1 MGFRVPTVTQA
12 DIEAFRESH
21 FVSGIGT
28 AAVQFTRHESSNDV
42 YPLLQHDEEEDN
54 LGCYPDGVKR
64 TLTDEQ
70 ISMFRHSEIY
80 SLLRKRQLQKEN
92 QETDGDAS
100 TAPQIPAP
108 ALTAIDNS
116 LEEVSENQTSSYD
129 FAIAEETRSNT
140 VKRQKR
146 HKDGGTNEAVETA
159 SPSRRQI
166 RELDGTRPLSIF
178 LKGLGAL
185 HRQSKAS
192 GSGGQ
197 PLAKHKVLVPRYS
210 KRATRPSVV
219 SEQQFSPK
227 IMKQAFIEHNFN
239 PDILFTEE

>member
-1 MGFRVPTVTQA
+1 
-12 DIEAFRESH
+12 
-21 FVSGIGT
+21 
-28 AAVQFTRHESSNDV
+28 
-42 YPLLQHDEEEDN
+42 
-54 LGCYPDGVKR
+54 
-64 TLTDEQ
+64 
-70 ISMFRHSEIY
+70 MFRHSEIY

-166 RELDGTRPLSIF
+166 RELDGMRSRIDVLDYGEAPSDDQVSRLDFATSFRCSTVDPNLRDKTVEY
-178 LKGLGAL
+178 LLEG
-185 HRQSKAS
+185 S
-192 GSGGQ
+192 GST
-197 PLAKHKVLVPRYS
+197 PPAKQG
-210 KRATRPSVV
+210 KRIWWPA
-219 SEQQFSPK
+219 
-227 IMKQAFIEHNFN
+227 IG
-239 PDILFTEE
+239 